1 MSYAGFLGRP
11 LTDVSTGFA
20 GGSVSTGFIQ
30 ATPGDMKSFRSSVER
45 IALIFVIE
53 GRTACI
59 GVWLAKPLGCV
70 VVMDK
75 RSRGSRKESI
85 LRDDAPFDDSLKGCN
100 ENESIVQ
107 QLFRCRAVLGDAR
120 MPC

>member
-1 MSYAGFLGRP
+1 MGRWEVRWRKGVFCRNFVGILNIVFLANELRRVLGRP

-53 GRTACI
+53 GRTACM
-59 GVWLAKPLGCV
+59 GVWLAKPLGWA

-85 LRDDAPFDDSLKGCN
+85 IKDDAPFED
-100 ENESIVQ
+100 V
-107 QLFRCRAVLGDAR
+107 
-120 MPC
+120 